1 MESYKI
7 LVGRSH
13 GVKPGNIV
21 GAIANEVEL
30 DSKYIGHIEIFD
42 EYSTVDLPEDMPP
55 EIMNLLKKVF
65 VSGQRL
71 NISKVTRNRSGIMKN
86 SGSREKGRKFKTASK
101 GKKKRK

>member
-13 GVKPGNIV
+13 GVQPGNIV

-30 DSKYIGHIEIFD
+30 DSKYIGRIEIFD
-42 EYSTVDLPEDMPP
+42 DYSTVDLPKGMPP
-55 EIMNLLKKVF
+55 DILNQLKKVF

-71 NISKVTRNRSGIMKN
+71 NISKIGQKRAGKKSGNM
-86 SGSREKGRKFKTASK
+86 GGK
-101 GKKKRK
+101 GKKNKSGSDKKHIKR